1 MFTSRRK
8 QSPWTKV
15 SGNIEADRFV
25 TYNPT
30 KRARF
35 GLKVYKLSVSTGPMC
50 GYISAFR
57 FYTGQDKGEVP
68 ASHKA
73 VSDLMIAAD
82 VLDKGYNLFVDNWY
96 SSPTLFHW
104 LQGRK
109 TACGTVRGNER
120 GCP

>member
-1 MFTSRRK
+1 MTARIPHPVGHMPNDDIAQTVPGAALGICSMFASRRK

-15 SGNIEADRFV
+15 WKFRGRLRFV

-35 GLKVYKLSVSTGPMC
+35 GLKVCKLSVSTGPMC

-73 VSDLMIAAD
+73 VSDLIIVD
-82 VLDKGYNLFVDNWY
+82 VLDKGYNF
-96 SSPTLFHW
+96 
-104 LQGRK
+104 
-109 TACGTVRGNER
+109 CG
-120 GCP
+120 

>member
-15 SGNIEADRFV
+15 WKFRGRLRFV

-35 GLKVYKLSVSTGPMC
+35 GLKVCKLSVSTGPMC

-73 VSDLMIAAD
+73 VSDLIIVD

-96 SSPTLFHW
+96 SLPTLFHW

-109 TACGTVRGNER
+109 INACGM
-120 GCP
+120 